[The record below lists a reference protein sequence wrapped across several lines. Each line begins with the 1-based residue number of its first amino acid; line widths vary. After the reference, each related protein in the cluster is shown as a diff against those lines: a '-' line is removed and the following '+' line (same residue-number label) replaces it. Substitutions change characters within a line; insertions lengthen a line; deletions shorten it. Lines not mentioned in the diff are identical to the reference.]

1 MCVCTFSSLLIRFIS
16 RQQKSHILSS
26 AHNFMQ
32 PLATLAR
39 HNFRKHG
46 WKEKCKWHEA
56 HWIVRAHIHCKRR
69 TSKETRT
76 AIARPV
82 TASNSKDDN
91 LWTFS
96 GRNHIIQNYL
106 LASVALDPP
115 DRNDTHCQQT
125 PLTSS
130 STMKTATATVV
141 GRQHGQPTSVRLSK
155 INMKHEERK
164 KCITLATNE
173 KPAKRT
179 KQKSGIF
186 VKSERKF
193 ADPKLWTHM
202 HHDWFLC
209 GARNKF
215 PFRPLQF
222 SLFIYLFI

>member
-106 LASVALDPP
+106 LASVAADPP
-115 DRNDTHCQQT
+115 DTKRY
-125 PLTSS
+125 PLPTD
-130 STMKTATATVV
+130 AADGVV
-141 GRQHGQPTSVRLSK
+141 DDEDGDGDGGRQTTR
-155 INMKHEERK
+155 
-164 KCITLATNE
+164 
-173 KPAKRT
+173 PANFCQIK
-179 KQKSGIF
+179 
-186 VKSERKF
+186 
-193 ADPKLWTHM
+193 
-202 HHDWFLC
+202 
-209 GARNKF
+209 
-215 PFRPLQF
+215 
-222 SLFIYLFI
+222 